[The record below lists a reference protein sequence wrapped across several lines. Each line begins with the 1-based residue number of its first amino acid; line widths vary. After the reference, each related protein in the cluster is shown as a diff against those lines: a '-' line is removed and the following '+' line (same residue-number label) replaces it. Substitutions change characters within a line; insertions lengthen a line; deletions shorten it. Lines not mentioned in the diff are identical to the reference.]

1 MKAWQRGILYTAMAL
16 AIVLII
22 GILGGIVKG
31 LSFLPRLLPSLSGA
45 EESTVS
51 AGESAQIYTPAGTV
65 AGLKIELKA
74 AALEI
79 RTGDAFRAESNLSH
93 LAVTEENGVW
103 AFRETRS
110 FISSDAEAH
119 SLILYIPA
127 QAALEEVTLDTG
139 AGKVR
144 IDTLTADKLELELGA
159 GSFRASTLNATRQAD
174 IDGGAGELRI
184 EGGTLANLELDM
196 GVGHTALTARLN
208 GNCSLD
214 MGVGAAAI
222 TLLGSREEYRLSID
236 KGLGGVLIA
245 GESVGDGAAVGNG
258 NTRVKL
264 SGGVGR
270 ITVDYREDAP
280 I

>member
-1 MKAWQRGILYTAMAL
+1 MAL

-31 LSFLPRLLPSLSGA
+31 LSFLPWLLPSLSGA
-45 EESTVS
+45 EESSVI
-51 AGESAQIYTPAGTV
+51 AGEAAQIYTPAGTV

-119 SLILYIPA
+119 HLILYIPA

-144 IDTLTADKLELELGA
+144 IDTLTADRLELELGA

-174 IDGGAGELRI
+174 IDGGARQIAVNSVIVAVVYNHYRLESGNHIHARHFAAIYGLRRGPGRHLGIDARIVVHHIGQVGQRMLTETADDSELPGDGSRQFAAHGC
-184 EGGTLANLELDM
+184 ESG
-196 GVGHTALTARLN
+196 ARL
-208 GNCSLD
+208 
-214 MGVGAAAI
+214 
-222 TLLGSREEYRLSID
+222 SR
-236 KGLGGVLIA
+236 
-245 GESVGDGAAVGNG
+245 
-258 NTRVKL
+258 
-264 SGGVGR
+264 
-270 ITVDYREDAP
+270 
-280 I
+280 